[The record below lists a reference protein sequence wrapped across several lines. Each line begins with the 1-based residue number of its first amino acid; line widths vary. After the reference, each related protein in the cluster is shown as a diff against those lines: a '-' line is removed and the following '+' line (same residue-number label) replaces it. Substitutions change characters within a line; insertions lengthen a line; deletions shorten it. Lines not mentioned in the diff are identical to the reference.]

1 MTCSALS
8 PAGSVGLEQEEEF
21 LNTHIESNR
30 EPHHDTELHKSDAS
44 RRKADFDE
52 RTTEIEVL
60 LDQIAVLEEGL
71 PRASGMERAA
81 LAKEINAYR
90 ERLEAAQ
97 HALGAID

>member
-1 MTCSALS
+1 MDTNS
-8 PAGSVGLEQEEEF
+8 E
-21 LNTHIESNR
+21 NNR
-30 EPHHDTELHKSDAS
+30 ERYHDTTEVNKREATG
-44 RRKADFDE
+44 RKADPDALA
-52 RTTEIEVL
+52 TEIEVL

-97 HALGAID
+97 HALSATD

>member
-1 MTCSALS
+1 M
-8 PAGSVGLEQEEEF
+8 
-21 LNTHIESNR
+21 NTNSGSNR
-30 EPHHDTELHKSDAS
+30 ERYHDTEVDKGEAIG
-44 RRKADFDE
+44 RKADPDE
-52 RTTEIEVL
+52 LTTQIEVL

-97 HALGAID
+97 PERNLL